1 MFLHINVLYK
11 GRQNMEILIVSG
23 KPQKRFLF
31 LVDSPLTGGGG
42 VGKGLSTKEKI
53 LFLMFFFLICSRPFD
68 H

>member
-1 MFLHINVLYK
+1 MFLHINDVLCK

-23 KPQKRFLF
+23 KPQRFLF

-53 LFLMFFFLICSRPFD
+53 LF
-68 H
+68 